1 MPYTPDDLSAA
12 LSAAY
17 SPAKTNLGT
26 VTTDMTEEGV
36 EPQPQQRD
44 LSYLEYGFDVLKA
57 VPKGVV
63 NAARDVVELG
73 NLPLQAAGLTEEVP
87 EYFGLFDPP
96 ETAAGSIVDTL
107 AGFLTGYGAVAKGLG
122 VAGRVGGM
130 GMRAAKAARAA
141 EIAALQNYGRTAS
154 KAVKIGTEFARTST
168 ISGIASGLVFDGHEE
183 RLSNILREY
192 AGFTD
197 PVTEF
202 LAADENDTELEGR
215 LKNMME
221 DFLLGGVAELG
232 IQAVKATTR
241 GMVNSMRVHRAGVKA
256 KLAGQNPD
264 EAIAAAKFRIS
275 EEQAEGLALSMNTTL
290 DEAKGILRMIDATG
304 AARENFEFMTRTEVQ
319 EWAAKRGLNFDELD
333 AEARG
338 FTTINEAGK
347 VIIGG
352 LKGADLDT
360 AIHEVSHGIRMMV
373 VDPTVANKV
382 LRKQDIDFIGEFVG
396 ATKNADGTWKWTTEA
411 EENFVTAF
419 QRYLYEGAAPSRRVA
434 GVFNQM
440 TNWLRNLYR
449 DLDDVEINAILSPEV
464 RQAFDNLVMNGVD
477 GTISGGRGLVGDT
490 AAATLFQ
497 SRREVEASPEFKQ
510 WFSGSEVTDDSGRPM
525 VAYHVSRKVIDIEN
539 PQDSMSAAF
548 ARKGD
553 YAFDEFSSFRPGSH
567 FGTSKAAN
575 DRFSALTGH
584 DGKGMYYDKTFD
596 REAAAE
602 GMRTYPVYLS
612 IKNPLRVP
620 DEAATSQATLF
631 DEITRGQKVGRYLEI
646 DIDHI
651 SPMSGAGTYDAVENA
666 GYDGLV
672 YKNEV
677 EDLGVDSYVVFNPN
691 QVKSIFNRR
700 GFTEDPRL
708 LYQRKKFDAKA
719 ALPEDAKDLEDL
731 LDEEEWASIKSQASL
746 DKTISIYRRFEKELL
761 PLFRAASEA
770 GAAVQGGY
778 EEGAVLME
786 EIVGRPAKE
795 LFAMFSAAT
804 SPQNKVPSH
813 TRLGV
818 GIAADVVTR
827 VMRGDLSDFTKAKM
841 EAIVKS
847 AGKRLKARGIVTDY
861 AKRSRA
867 VANDLMERLREA
879 KKDNPK
885 ASTAD
890 LLQSVDMSGLYK
902 NMRGAG
908 LELGAG
914 KVPGF
919 AEGSAGRLNK
929 VVLDTYMAR
938 LIPDDMFP
946 GVSGKKL
953 LDAKKQWL
961 SKAPNYM
968 AMAAMVRK
976 LSNQMGVLPGQTQ
989 ERVWGSIYVISA
1001 LKRAG
1006 VPDDKILKNLSN
1018 EDMVASWN
1026 LLSIL
1031 KAPEVT
1037 NELRR
1042 LGATEESLES
1052 IDSIAAAI
1060 RGRVRPNLERAIE
1073 ISNVGAAEELARRV
1087 PRASGATGTEVIA
1100 ARKARGAEILLQAR
1114 RNAEGLSVKQDE
1126 ALARVWDVPVSKAM
1140 QEFEEA
1146 HVGGIA
1152 DLGDPEAKNYI
1163 PLAEGFEKDIAQVRT
1178 ALRKELG
1185 ESFTMYRSMSKD
1197 QLAAWR
1203 NGEDIGNMSG
1213 TLSLGLARRVI
1224 NFAAVK
1230 DKDRVVVSFQVS
1242 PDDIV
1247 MRGSLNERELVF
1259 DGNAISADTVREVD
1273 PEILLQARRSPA
1285 EGATPG
1291 LGKPPETAIN
1301 WERFSTVGS
1310 ASEYAKE
1317 LVEDTVR
1324 AMAGEDVVPLE
1335 DAIAR
1340 ADPALKE
1347 ITRAIGV
1354 ADVGSLASFMD
1365 EVPGRAADIRTAGD
1379 RIMASRK
1386 VLANVSD
1393 RLATLAKAK
1402 NPSREQMYE
1411 FIRGKQILTFMT
1423 YKVKEEVREVA
1434 RILNAQR
1441 VVFEPD
1447 PNFRL
1452 LPDLNAKP
1460 KDLPPAAAPA
1470 PTQAVT
1476 PGAVPTQTTAP
1487 VAPALDPAGKAAT
1500 MDSVITD
1507 AGGEAAVRTE
1517 MDKYATAAAT
1527 GNPMALVRLSRTQR
1541 VGNVLVEYFMN
1552 SILSNPVTQVVN
1564 VLGTGTTA
1572 FYLPIERM
1580 LGASLRGDFRTVGS
1594 QIRHLN
1600 HLMHVGVDAFSFAG
1614 AALKSGQ
1621 NVLEEVGTSEVKTNA
1636 ISAAGLGMAED
1647 SLAGQAVT
1655 WLGKALNV
1663 PSRFLTTTDE
1673 FFKQLNY
1680 RAALMTELEM
1690 EGLTKFKG
1698 DHAAA
1703 QAWAAETYDKMI
1715 TDGQQY
1721 AEKVIMQRAMAESDK
1736 AVANGTIT
1744 AEERTTFIAQ
1754 YMSDQK
1760 NWDPRLGALSQ
1771 RALDYARYSTFTTP
1785 LVPGEGGAISRIS
1798 ARVQQAVDEHPL
1810 ARFVI
1815 PFIRTPTRI
1824 LEFTLDR
1831 SLPGQAW
1838 NLNNAFGKLKGDLT
1852 HAKASVRADAMGR
1865 VAFST
1870 LTVFTVG
1877 GMFYAGRIT
1886 GAGPENQAER
1896 DAWLQA
1902 GNQPYSIK
1910 MGDGWVSYRR
1920 MDPFASM
1927 IGIIVDTMHSYSY
1940 ANERQR
1946 PQLES
1951 VLHATIVGLANN
1963 ITNKSYLTGL
1973 TNMVNAI
1980 KEPGRFGNN
1989 LVNQYVSAAVPFSS
2003 GLRQAKGTLD
2013 DDLVV
2018 RDVRTMGD
2026 AIYNTIPGWAQ
2037 GVAPRRNMFGEAITR
2052 PQGVLA
2058 DMVSPFSYTAV
2069 KDDAILKELDQ
2080 IGHSFAAPRE
2090 VRNGVDLTTIMNRGG
2105 QSAYDR
2111 WMELHGQVKLGNRTL
2126 RDAMLKTIRSKE
2138 YQRLSPETTDMYDS
2152 PRVRVMR
2159 SLVERYRKAAFK
2171 QVMDEFP
2178 EVAQGVQRDFA
2189 IKRAMKM
2196 GRPVQELMDLVN
2208 R

>member
-1 MPYTPDDLSAA
+1 MSTLPD
-12 LSAAY
+12 
-17 SPAKTNLGT
+17 
-26 VTTDMTEEGV
+26 VT
-36 EPQPQQRD
+36 RD
-44 LSYLEYGFDVLKA
+44 F
-57 VPKGVV
+57 
-63 NAARDVVELG
+63 
-73 NLPLQAAGLTEEVP
+73 
-87 EYFGLFDPP
+87 
-96 ETAAGSIVDTL
+96 
-107 AGFLTGYGAVAKGLG
+107 
-122 VAGRVGGM
+122 
-130 GMRAAKAARAA
+130 
-141 EIAALQNYGRTAS
+141 
-154 KAVKIGTEFARTST
+154 
-168 ISGIASGLVFDGHEE
+168 
-183 RLSNILREY
+183 
-192 AGFTD
+192 
-197 PVTEF
+197 
-202 LAADENDTELEGR
+202 
-215 LKNMME
+215 
-221 DFLLGGVAELG
+221 
-232 IQAVKATTR
+232 
-241 GMVNSMRVHRAGVKA
+241 HRA
-256 KLAGQNPD
+256 
-264 EAIAAAKFRIS
+264 
-275 EEQAEGLALSMNTTL
+275 
-290 DEAKGILRMIDATG
+290 
-304 AARENFEFMTRTEVQ
+304 
-319 EWAAKRGLNFDELD
+319 
-333 AEARG
+333 
-338 FTTINEAGK
+338 
-347 VIIGG
+347 
-352 LKGADLDT
+352 
-360 AIHEVSHGIRMMV
+360 V
-373 VDPTVANKV
+373 VV
-382 LRKQDIDFIGEFVG
+382 L
-396 ATKNADGTWKWTTEA
+396 
-411 EENFVTAF
+411 
-419 QRYLYEGAAPSRRVA
+419 
-434 GVFNQM
+434 
-440 TNWLRNLYR
+440 
-449 DLDDVEINAILSPEV
+449 
-464 RQAFDNLVMNGVD
+464 
-477 GTISGGRGLVGDT
+477 
-490 AAATLFQ
+490 
-497 SRREVEASPEFKQ
+497 
-510 WFSGSEVTDDSGRPM
+510 
-525 VAYHVSRKVIDIEN
+525 
-539 PQDSMSAAF
+539 
-548 ARKGD
+548 
-553 YAFDEFSSFRPGSH
+553 
-567 FGTSKAAN
+567 
-575 DRFSALTGH
+575 
-584 DGKGMYYDKTFD
+584 
-596 REAAAE
+596 
-602 GMRTYPVYLS
+602 
-612 IKNPLRVP
+612 
-620 DEAATSQATLF
+620 
-631 DEITRGQKVGRYLEI
+631 
-646 DIDHI
+646 
-651 SPMSGAGTYDAVENA
+651 
-666 GYDGLV
+666 
-672 YKNEV
+672 
-677 EDLGVDSYVVFNPN
+677 
-691 QVKSIFNRR
+691 
-700 GFTEDPRL
+700 
-708 LYQRKKFDAKA
+708 
-719 ALPEDAKDLEDL
+719 
-731 LDEEEWASIKSQASL
+731 
-746 DKTISIYRRFEKELL
+746 
-761 PLFRAASEA
+761 
-770 GAAVQGGY
+770 
-778 EEGAVLME
+778 
-786 EIVGRPAKE
+786 
-795 LFAMFSAAT
+795 AMFSAAT
-804 SPQNKVPSH
+804 SPQNQVALH

-818 GIAADVVTR
+818 GITADVVTR
-827 VMRGDLSDFTKAKM
+827 VMKGDLSDFAQAEM

-847 AGKRLKARGIVTDY
+847 TGERLDAKGMVTDY
-861 AKRSRA
+861 AKRSGA
-867 VANDLMERLREA
+867 VANDLMGRLRKAQEA
-879 KKDNPK
+879 NPK
-885 ASTAD
+885 ASVAE
-890 LLQSVDMSGLYK
+890 LLLAVDMSGLYK

-946 GVSGKKL
+946 GVSGKDL
-953 LDAKKQWL
+953 LNAKKEWL
-961 SKAPNYM
+961 SSAPNYLS
-968 AMAAMVRK
+968 MAAMVRK
-976 LSNQMGVLPGQTQ
+976 LSNEMGVLPGQTQ

-1060 RGRVRPNLERAIE
+1060 RDRVRPNLERAIE
-1073 ISNVGAAEELARRV
+1073 ISDAGAAEELARRV

-1100 ARKARGAEILLQAR
+1100 ARKARGAEILLQSRIANR
-1114 RNAEGLSVKQDE
+1114 GREVASDPKFRGWFGNSKVVDDSGAPIVVYTGTSKDVDFDRFRTGQRGAWFSPDPKTASEYAVVNDSRATKTELDQRTGQPVYVEKNTKSRVFPVFLSIQNPAKPTVDE
-1126 ALARVWDVPVSKAM
+1126 LNQLAMSTNY
-1140 QEFEEA
+1140 
-1146 HVGGIA
+1146 
-1152 DLGDPEAKNYI
+1152 AKTQRE
-1163 PLAEGFEKDIAQVRT
+1163 LFEK
-1178 ALRKELG
+1178 
-1185 ESFTMYRSMSKD
+1185 YR
-1197 QLAAWR
+1197 
-1203 NGEDIGNMSG
+1203 
-1213 TLSLGLARRVI
+1213 
-1224 NFAAVK
+1224 
-1230 DKDRVVVSFQVS
+1230 
-1242 PDDIV
+1242 
-1247 MRGSLNERELVF
+1247 MRGHDGVQMDDAWVAFDPTQIKSVF
-1259 DGNAISADTVREVD
+1259 NKGEWS
-1273 PEILLQARRSPA
+1273 PEDARILYQSRSPI

-1324 AMAGEDVVPLE
+1324 AMAGDDVVPLE

-1347 ITRAIGV
+1347 VTRAIGV
-1354 ADVGSLASFMD
+1354 ADVGSLAGFMD
-1365 EVPGRAADIRTAGD
+1365 AVPGRAADIRTAGD

-1460 KDLPPAAAPA
+1460 KELPPAAAPA

-1476 PGAVPTQTTAP
+1476 PGAVPTQAPAP

-1594 QIRHLN
+1594 QVRHLN
-1600 HLMHVGVDAFSFAG
+1600 HLMHVGTDAFSFAA

-1621 NVLEEVGTSEVKTNA
+1621 NVLEEVGTSEIKTNA

-1698 DHAAA
+1698 NHSAA
-1703 QAWAAETYDKMI
+1703 QAWAAETYDRMI

-1744 AEERTTFIAQ
+1744 AAERTTFIAQ

-1771 RALDYARYSTFTTP
+1771 TALDYARYSTFTTP
-1785 LVPGEGGAISRIS
+1785 LVPGQGGAISRIS

-1852 HAKASVRADAMGR
+1852 HAEATVRSEAMGR

-1896 DAWLQA
+1896 DAWIQA

-2052 PQGVLA
+2052 PQGVFG

-2126 RDAMLKTIRSKE
+2126 REAMLKTIRSKE

>member
-26 VTTDMTEEGV
+26 VTTDMTVEGA
-36 EPQPQQRD
+36 EPQPQQQD
-44 LSYLEYGFDVLKA
+44 LSYLDYGFDVLKS
-57 VPKGVV
+57 VPKGIV

-73 NLPLQAAGLTEEVP
+73 NLPLQAAGITEEVP

-96 ETAAGSIVDTL
+96 ETAAGSVVETL
-107 AGFLTGYGAVAKGLG
+107 SGFLTGYGAVAKGLG

-154 KAVKIGTEFARTST
+154 KAVKLGTEFAKTSA

-183 RLSNILREY
+183 RLSNILREQ

-197 PVTEF
+197 PVTDF

-411 EENFVTAF
+411 EENFVTSF
-419 QRYLYEGAAPSRRVA
+419 QRYLYEGVAPSRRVA

-449 DLDDVEINAILSPEV
+449 DLDDVEINAMLSPEV

-510 WFSGSEVTDDSGRPM
+510 WFSGSKVTDDSGRPV
-525 VAYHVSRKVIDIEN
+525 VAYHFSHTAIDPTDGSVTRSPDLERLKGIE
-539 PQDSMSAAF
+539 PVEFDAF
-548 ARKGD
+548 AR
-553 YAFDEFSSFRPGSH
+553 ESH
-567 FGTSKAAN
+567 FGTSQAAK
-575 DRFSALTGH
+575 DRAKRFVS
-584 DGKGMYYDKTFD
+584 
-596 REAAAE
+596 E
-602 GMRTYPVYLS
+602 GQIRGGGRTYPVYLS
-612 IKNPLRVP
+612 IKNPLRVSDSAAS
-620 DEAATSQATLF
+620 DEAALLN
-631 DEITRGQKVGRYLEI
+631 ELIRGQKLGRFLEI
-646 DIDHI
+646 DIDVARNE
-651 SPMSGAGTYDAVENA
+651 GAYTAAERA

-672 YKNEV
+672 YKNQV
-677 EDLGVDSYVVFNPN
+677 EDPGSDSYVIFNPN

-700 GFTEDPRL
+700 GFTEDPRI

-719 ALPEDAKDLEDL
+719 ALPESAKDLKDL
-731 LDEEEWASIKSQASL
+731 LDEEEWASIKSQAAL
-746 DKTISIYRRFEKELL
+746 DKTISIYRRFETELL

-786 EIVGRPAKE
+786 ELVGRPAKE

-804 SPQNKVPSH
+804 SPRNFVNNH

-827 VMRGDLSDFTKAKM
+827 VMKGDLSDFTQAEM

-847 AGKRLKARGIVTDY
+847 TGERLDARGMVTGY
-861 AKRSRA
+861 AKRSGA
-867 VANDLMERLREA
+867 VANDLMGRLRKAQEA
-879 KKDNPK
+879 NPK
-885 ASTAD
+885 ASMAE
-890 LLQSVDMSGLYK
+890 LLLAVDMSGLYK

-946 GVSGKKL
+946 GVPESEL
-953 LDAKKQWL
+953 LTAKQEWL
-961 SKAPNYM
+961 AEAPNYLS
-968 AMAAMVRK
+968 MAAMVRK

-1052 IDSIAAAI
+1052 IDSIAAAV
-1060 RGRVRPNLERAIE
+1060 RTRVRPNLERAIE
-1073 ISNVGAAEELARRV
+1073 VSDVGAAQELARRI
-1087 PRASGATGTEVIA
+1087 PRATGSTGTEVIA
-1100 ARKARGAEILLQAR
+1100 ARQARGAEILLQ
-1114 RNAEGLSVKQDE
+1114 G
-1126 ALARVWDVPVSKAM
+1126 
-1140 QEFEEA
+1140 
-1146 HVGGIA
+1146 
-1152 DLGDPEAKNYI
+1152 
-1163 PLAEGFEKDIAQVRT
+1163 
-1178 ALRKELG
+1178 
-1185 ESFTMYRSMSKD
+1185 
-1197 QLAAWR
+1197 
-1203 NGEDIGNMSG
+1203 
-1213 TLSLGLARRVI
+1213 
-1224 NFAAVK
+1224 
-1230 DKDRVVVSFQVS
+1230 
-1242 PDDIV
+1242 
-1247 MRGSLNERELVF
+1247 
-1259 DGNAISADTVREVD
+1259 
-1273 PEILLQARRSPA
+1273 RRSPA

-1324 AMAGEDVVPLE
+1324 AMAGDDVVPLE

-1347 ITRAIGV
+1347 VTRAIGV
-1354 ADVGSLASFMD
+1354 ADVGSLAGFMD
-1365 EVPGRAADIRTAGD
+1365 AVPGRAADIRTAGD

-1460 KDLPPAAAPA
+1460 KELPPAAAPA

-1476 PGAVPTQTTAP
+1476 PGTVPTQTTAP

-1594 QIRHLN
+1594 QVRHLN
-1600 HLMHVGVDAFSFAG
+1600 HLMHVGTDAFSFAA

-1698 DHAAA
+1698 NHSAA
-1703 QAWAAETYDKMI
+1703 QAWAAETYDRMI

-1744 AEERTTFIAQ
+1744 AAERTTFIAQ

-1771 RALDYARYSTFTTP
+1771 TALDYARYSTFTTP
-1785 LVPGEGGAISRIS
+1785 LVPGQGGAISRIS

-1852 HAKASVRADAMGR
+1852 HAEATVRSEAMGR

-1896 DAWLQA
+1896 DAWIQA

-2052 PQGVLA
+2052 PQGVFG

-2126 RDAMLKTIRSKE
+2126 REAMLKTIRSKE